1 MACNLIT
8 AATFGQLQSRLLED
22 LRRAIRAHGLAPKW
36 VVVPSATL
44 ANHLRTELSR
54 GAQSEAF
61 ANVRVVNLPRFAER
75 LAMSLAQTRVPP
87 WNALLDLLL
96 WDIVEDLPPKS
107 PLAPLKTISGGPGM
121 LRAAFV
127 DLAESGFGPDEL
139 EKLEEL
145 AGQPELSPRD
155 GELLRLYA
163 RWVQLLQERGVVWAP
178 LALQRL
184 PESLEHAT
192 DQDLAAA
199 LGAEEGQQPAIYI
212 YGFYDWID
220 VHLEWLSALSRRVQ
234 TVVYYPWAA
243 EKGETHPAFRFA
255 ESVLQDLRMRFAFA
269 TESPAGLSQSE
280 PADFFLATFPEGN
293 VGQKP
298 GFLSYQRAAG
308 VRAEAISAAV
318 RIRTWLE
325 DKNNPLMP
333 EDILVV
339 APQADA
345 YVDIVQEI
353 FAAFAIPLRVSD
365 VACGPTPESATLRM
379 LARLWEEQ
387 APAEWV
393 LGLLRACPKI
403 RVAQKVDIELFEAK
417 VRKLGIWGGSAW
429 RRALERKEFRSE
441 DEDQKRRQVRFNA
454 AEKALIGEI
463 LKFVSSGKAE
473 SSPRVP
479 VKRALETLY
488 RLREGWMTDPALL
501 DPLIS
506 ATEEIARHRPS
517 LEIELRQWTRLVA
530 ESDGTRMQRD
540 PVSRAVLF
548 LPLMRA
554 RGLTARAVVI
564 LGLTA
569 GQIPFRLP
577 DDPLLS
583 ELASTKLAE
592 TANQIGHRMPLKAR
606 LTEEM
611 LLLFFLINTAG
622 QSVHWVVP
630 ETDAA
635 GKAVAP
641 TPWIQRYLNRWERND
656 NKAAPKDPFGRRIA
670 RAPFEQAVYLAGL
683 EPERG
688 EFLPPALALFVA
700 PKLAAGGNP
709 GAAHSFLW
717 ESAARRGKQPEWS
730 GCIMS
735 RPVFYRDSVS
745 VTSLEALARC
755 PFRFYGQRV
764 AGWEALEA
772 LSLSHGLDAMA
783 RGSLLHKL
791 LEEAVKPHLKKH
803 SMAIIA
809 AGILQNE
816 CAALHS
822 LVQRLP
828 ELSPESSFALA
839 ALPDVF
845 KGAAERQIVRMAAA
859 YFELVKGH
867 PAVPQAVEQQFEREF
882 PGVSGLKVVGKI
894 DRIDRNGTTV
904 ELLDFKSGKL
914 PSTYRKAVRLGW
926 QIQAVLYPWLSEHT
940 GAEFRYI
947 FLGGAEA
954 EEGNAKESPEAAS
967 FLGELA
973 ALLQQGYFIPTSN
986 QVMEELGLDRVT
998 PCSYCAFGSACRR
1011 FEPGAAASHAR
1022 LFGNLAP
1029 ARCKSLVEAAT
1040 DKPKAGRE
1048 TKPGTSASDARPG
1061 KRKT

>member
-1 MACNLIT
+1 MPCNLIT
-8 AATFGQLQSRLLED
+8 AATFRQLQSRLLED
-22 LRRAIRAHGLAPKW
+22 LRRAIRADGLAPKW

-54 GAQSEAF
+54 GAQSEVF
-61 ANVRVVNLPRFAER
+61 ANVRVVNLPRFAQR
-75 LAMSLAQTRVPP
+75 LAMSLSQITAPP

-127 DLAESGFGPDEL
+127 DLAESGFGPGEL
-139 EKLEEL
+139 EKVEEL

-163 RWVQLLQERGVVWAP
+163 RWVHLLQERGVAWAP

-184 PESLEHAT
+184 PEALEHAT
-192 DQDLAAA
+192 DRELAAA
-199 LGAEEGQQPAIYI
+199 LGAEEGQPPAMYI

-220 VHLEWLSALSRRVQ
+220 VHLEWMSALSRRVE
-234 TVVYYPWAA
+234 TAVYYPWAA
-243 EKGETHPAFRFA
+243 EKGKTHPAFGFA
-255 ESVLQDLRMRFAFA
+255 ESVLQDLRLRFAFA
-269 TESPAGLSQSE
+269 AESSAGESQSE

-293 VGQKP
+293 IGPKP
-298 GFLSYQRAAG
+298 GFLSCQRAAG

-325 DKNNPLMP
+325 DKNNPLAP

-393 LGLLRACPKI
+393 LGLLRACPDI
-403 RVAQKVDIELFEAK
+403 RVAQKVGIDRFEAK
-417 VRKLGIWGGSAW
+417 VRELGIWGGSAW
-429 RRALERKEFRSE
+429 RRALEREEFRSG
-441 DEDQKRRQVRFNA
+441 DEDQNRRQVQFNA
-454 AEKALIGEI
+454 AERALIHEI
-463 LKFVSSGKAE
+463 LKFVPPGQAE
-473 SSPRVP
+473 SSSRVP
-479 VKRALETLY
+479 VKRALETLC
-488 RLREGWMTDPALL
+488 RLREGWMTNPAPL

-506 ATEEIARHRPS
+506 AAEELARHRPS
-517 LEIELRQWTRLVA
+517 LEIELRQWTQLVA

-540 PVSRAVLF
+540 PLSRAVLF

-569 GQIPFRLP
+569 GQMPFRLP
-577 DDPLLS
+577 EDPLLS
-583 ELASTKLAE
+583 ELASAKLAE

-622 QSVHWVVP
+622 QRVHWVVP

-635 GKAVAP
+635 GKAVSP
-641 TPWIQRYLNRWERND
+641 TPWIQRYLNRWESNGR
-656 NKAAPKDPFGRRIA
+656 KAAPPDPFGCRIA

-700 PKLAAGGNP
+700 PKLAASGEP
-709 GAAHSFLW
+709 GATQSFLW
-717 ESAARRGKQPEWS
+717 ESTARRGKQPEWS

-735 RPVFYRDSVS
+735 RPGFHRDSVS

-755 PFRFYGQRV
+755 PFRFYGERV

-772 LSLSHGLDAMA
+772 LSLSHGLDALA

-791 LEEAVKPHLKKH
+791 LEEAVRPHLKKH
-803 SMAIIA
+803 SLAEIA
-809 AGILQNE
+809 AGALRNE

-822 LVQRLP
+822 LAQRLP

-839 ALPDVF
+839 ALPDIF
-845 KGAAERQIVRMAAA
+845 KEAAERQIVRMAAA
-859 YFELVKGH
+859 YFESVKDK
-867 PAVPQAVEQQFEREF
+867 PAVPQAVEQGFEKEF
-882 PGVSGLKVVGKI
+882 PGANGLKVVGKI
-894 DRIDRNGTTV
+894 DRIDLNGTTV
-904 ELLDFKSGKL
+904 ELLDFKSGKM
-914 PSTYRKAVRLGW
+914 PGTYRKAVRLGW
-926 QIQAVLYPWLSEHT
+926 QIQAALYPWLSEQA
-940 GAEFRYI
+940 GADFCYI

-954 EEGNAKESPEAAS
+954 KEGNAKESPEATS

-973 ALLQQGYFIPTSN
+973 ALLQQGHFIPTSN
-986 QVMEELGLDRVT
+986 QVMEELGLDGAK

-1022 LFGNLAP
+1022 LFRDLAP
-1029 ARCKSLVEAAT
+1029 ARCRSLLAAAAE
-1040 DKPKAGRE
+1040 KPKAGRE
-1048 TKPGTSASDARPG
+1048 TKPGTSASQARPG

>member
-8 AATFGQLQSRLLED
+8 ATTFRQLQCRLIED
-22 LRRAIRAHGLAPKW
+22 LRRAIRADGLAPKW

-54 GAQSEAF
+54 CAQSEAF
-61 ANVRVVNLPRFAER
+61 ANVRVVNLPRFAQR
-75 LAMSLAQTRVPP
+75 LALSLSQTTAPP
-87 WNALLDLLL
+87 WTALLDLLL

-127 DLAESGFGPDEL
+127 DLAESGFGPGEL

-184 PESLEHAT
+184 PEGLENAT
-192 DQDLAAA
+192 DQELAAA
-199 LGAEEGQQPAIYI
+199 LGTEEGQQPGIYI

-220 VHLEWLSALSRRVQ
+220 VHLEWLSALSRRVE
-234 TVVYYPWAA
+234 TAVYYPRAG
-243 EKGETHPAFRFA
+243 EKGKTHSAFGFT
-255 ESVLQDLRMRFAFA
+255 ELVLQDLRLRFGFA
-269 TESPAGLSQSE
+269 TESLAGENQSE
-280 PADFFLATFPEGN
+280 PAEFFLATFPEGE
-293 VGQKP
+293 VGPKP

-318 RIRTWLE
+318 RIRTWLD
-325 DKNNPLMP
+325 DKDNPLAP

-345 YVDIVQEI
+345 YVDMVQEI
-353 FAAFAIPLRVSD
+353 FAAFAIPLRVAD
-365 VACGPTPESATLRM
+365 VACGPTPESATLHM
-379 LARLWEEQ
+379 LARLWGEQ

-393 LGLLRACPKI
+393 LGLLRACPNI
-403 RVAQKVDIELFEAK
+403 RVAQQVDIDQFEAK
-417 VRKLGIWGGSAW
+417 VRELGIWGGSAW
-429 RRALERKEFRSE
+429 RRALEREEFLSE
-441 DEDQKRRQVRFNA
+441 DEDRKRHQVRFSA
-454 AEKALIGEI
+454 AEKVLIGEI
-463 LKFVSSGKAE
+463 LQFVPPGKAE
-473 SSPRVP
+473 SSPRVS
-479 VKRALETLY
+479 VKRALETFY
-488 RLREGWMTDPALL
+488 RLRDGWMSDPAPLE
-501 DPLIS
+501 PLIR
-506 ATEEIARHRPS
+506 ATEEVARHRPS
-517 LEIELRQWTRLVA
+517 LEIELRQWTQLVA
-530 ESDGTRMQRD
+530 ESDGARMQRD
-540 PVSRAVLF
+540 PMSRAVLF

-583 ELASTKLAE
+583 ELASSKLAE
-592 TANQIGHRMPLKAR
+592 MANQIGHRMPLKAR

-622 QSVHWVVP
+622 QRVHWVVP

-656 NKAAPKDPFGRRIA
+656 RKAARKDAFGRRVA

-700 PKLAAGGNP
+700 PELAARGDP
-709 GAAHSFLW
+709 GAAHAFLCK
-717 ESAARRGKQPEWS
+717 SVARRGRQPEWS
-730 GCIMS
+730 GCILGRPSFS
-735 RPVFYRDSVS
+735 RDRVS

-755 PFRFYGQRV
+755 PFRFYGERV

-783 RGSLLHKL
+783 RGSLLHTL
-791 LEEAVKPHLKKH
+791 LEEAVKPHLKQH
-803 SMAIIA
+803 SMAQIA
-809 AGILQNE
+809 AEILRDE
-816 CAALHS
+816 GAALRS
-822 LVQRLP
+822 LAQRLP
-828 ELSPESSFALA
+828 ELSPEAAFALA
-839 ALPDVF
+839 ALPDLF
-845 KGAAERQIVRMAAA
+845 KEAAERQIVGMAAA
-859 YFELVKGH
+859 YFESVKDH
-867 PAVPQAVEQQFEREF
+867 PAVPQAAEQRFEKEF
-882 PGVSGLKVVGKI
+882 PGADGLKVVGKI
-894 DRIDRNGTTV
+894 DRIDLNGTTV
-904 ELLDFKSGKL
+904 ELLDYKSGKL
-914 PSTYRKAVRLGW
+914 PGTYRKAVRLGW
-926 QIQAVLYPWLSEHT
+926 QIQAVLYPWLSEQT
-940 GAEFRYI
+940 GADFRYL
-947 FLGGAEA
+947 FLGGTEVK
-954 EEGNAKESPEAAS
+954 EGNAKESPEAAS

-973 ALLQQGYFIPTSN
+973 ALLQQGHFIPTSN
-986 QVMEELGLDRVT
+986 QVMQELGLDRAE
-998 PCSYCAFGSACRR
+998 PCSYCALVSACRR
-1011 FEPGAAASHAR
+1011 FEPGAAARHAR
-1022 LFGNLAP
+1022 LFRDLAP
-1029 ARCKSLVEAAT
+1029 ARCKSLLAAGAERT
-1040 DKPKAGRE
+1040 KAERE
-1048 TKPGTSASDARPG
+1048 TKPGTSASQARPG